1 MHIIIERYEL
11 TVPQCF
17 PATLFG
23 PINVASLFTN
33 GLVCFA
39 VLDNPDDAGG
49 ARVKRRR
56 KPSEK
61 GLELQA
67 EKVKKPSTKPTSRL
81 SKFKTQSHQDNSNG
95 TYGDDNS
102 DD

>member
-1 MHIIIERYEL
+1 MVI
-11 TVPQCF
+11 
-17 PATLFG
+17 
-23 PINVASLFTN
+23 
-33 GLVCFA
+33 CFA

-49 ARVKRRR
+49 ARVKRKR

-67 EKVKKPSTKPTSRL
+67 EKVKKPSKPSSRL
-81 SKFKTQSHQDNSNG
+81 SKFKSKSMVHQDNSNG

-102 DD
+102 DE